1 MMEDMRIYVASLSDY
16 NDGRLEGKW
25 FDLSDYPDASD
36 LMMAIQ
42 EMLDELT
49 EKYNDGEV
57 REEWAV
63 HDYEGIPSTLASEYM
78 GEQDFQQLYDIA
90 IVAEEYGVPLEVL
103 MERAGDTGSDDY
115 KALAESLMFVVQ
127 GRNEADIVMEWEDQ
141 MGELGSDFWSNHIYI
156 DDVTERVIYGE
167 DVDRFRDDILSENP
181 DMDEAEAEAEAE
193 RMADAEAEMR
203 EDLPSY
209 LDEMGYGDTI
219 PDFVSKDYEGAWKRS
234 MSYDYDVIY
243 HDGEMYVF
251 SNNYSV
257 GGTIL
262 SGMIGAYI
270 GYKIGRSKPQKK
282 GFSTEK
288 RIGRKIKGAFSKKKY
303 AEGGSIENLKR
314 GDKITILGD
323 TYEFLRLKTDNSQGY
338 EEKLVVL
345 YDVKDKAMKS
355 FPLDMVEAYSKYAEG
370 GEVAEYWQPID
381 ESSIYRGVHDYS
393 MDGID
398 DEQTLLQGQVWIK
411 FKSLPKGVTNLP
423 YEVKRAIESDFE
435 YYGYSNTE
443 YRKYV
448 DLTEG
453 SWWDYYINFQNLTY
467 QELEELLIKLPEQ
480 VAESLEEKEIEG
492 YGELG
497 FNTYGNYIDVELSS
511 DNEFEEEDDYAKGG
525 GVSKFPIAIE
535 RRINEINKLLPKVKE
550 ADEIAGGYFGSTHY
564 TYVQL
569 EKPIE
574 IKGKYVYIHSAN
586 GKYDMTF
593 EKRYNVNKL
602 GDEIDGRKSLNYD
615 LSNILKAF
623 KSVLKDN
630 YAKGGAVK
638 DKIKVRG
645 FAPITKEE
653 AMLLNEDFEEN
664 FNSNI
669 ERFTKHL
676 NKVHNSK
683 LRVIDTQSVI
693 DFANQ
698 KPTTEELNNMTAFN
712 LMEAM
717 KYDKKNYESYKKA
730 LLKLYPDAKGFAE
743 GGGVDEKFFH
753 ESRLLDYGFS
763 KDIDLAGNRIY
774 EKGLYK
780 IVINPKDKTYT
791 AILNGRPETHKI
803 YDKKFAL
810 GRFIDLEFGTKY
822 AKGGMLEHGLREG
835 DIILGKQSEY
845 SKDIE
850 IADKNNKYGIVDLQ
864 KGQRWMTLGDVKSEY
879 LPQFGEN
886 RYVGKTNSQVWNGWS
901 ENQRKHFL
909 DDHRVL
915 MNDTLHIRASKY
927 RYNELPNDLL
937 VPIEREL
944 KEHIERPSYA
954 KGGGISGLDDLIRG

>member
-1 MMEDMRIYVASLSDY
+1 
-16 NDGRLEGKW
+16 
-25 FDLSDYPDASD
+25 
-36 LMMAIQ
+36 
-42 EMLDELT
+42 
-49 EKYNDGEV
+49 
-57 REEWAV
+57 
-63 HDYEGIPSTLASEYM
+63 
-78 GEQDFQQLYDIA
+78 
-90 IVAEEYGVPLEVL
+90 
-103 MERAGDTGSDDY
+103 
-115 KALAESLMFVVQ
+115 
-127 GRNEADIVMEWEDQ
+127 
-141 MGELGSDFWSNHIYI
+141 
-156 DDVTERVIYGE
+156 
-167 DVDRFRDDILSENP
+167 
-181 DMDEAEAEAEAE
+181 
-193 RMADAEAEMR
+193 
-203 EDLPSY
+203 
-209 LDEMGYGDTI
+209 
-219 PDFVSKDYEGAWKRS
+219 
-234 MSYDYDVIY
+234 
-243 HDGEMYVF
+243 
-251 SNNYSV
+251 
-257 GGTIL
+257 
-262 SGMIGAYI
+262 
-270 GYKIGRSKPQKK
+270 
-282 GFSTEK
+282 
-288 RIGRKIKGAFSKKKY
+288 
-303 AEGGSIENLKR
+303 
-314 GDKITILGD
+314 
-323 TYEFLRLKTDNSQGY
+323 
-338 EEKLVVL
+338 
-345 YDVKDKAMKS
+345 
-355 FPLDMVEAYSKYAEG
+355 
-370 GEVAEYWQPID
+370 
-381 ESSIYRGVHDYS
+381 

-411 FKSLPKGVTNLP
+411 FKSIPKGVTNLP

-443 YRKYV
+443 YRKSV

-467 QELEELLIKLPEQ
+467 QELEELLLKLPEQ
-480 VAESLEEKEIEG
+480 VAESLEEQEIEG

-511 DNEFEEEDDYAKGG
+511 DNESEEEDYEYAKGG

-630 YAKGGAVK
+630 YAKGGSISIEKLRKVKNWYMETYPTDDLGEEINRKLTFNSLWSEMNAGEDFYDIVGVHDSIVRERIFAKLAEVLKVNYDVVYNKWLLNDNYAKGGAVK

-712 LMEAM
+712 LMDAM

-730 LLKLYPDAKGFAE
+730 LLKLYPDSKGFAE

-822 AKGGMLEHGLREG
+822 AKGGGVSYNKTWEVIGINLNGKMFKERITLGRMSDKEDVKNALRRRTDLNIREVTSIKEVFADGGGVDNPSRQQMLDYLNMYFDYYSELRTIAIEEDNILTRRMLKSLDDEELEIAYEDAQYEIKADTQYADGGEVDEVISINIQGYPYYLKKMG
-835 DIILGKQSEY
+835 DTTHFKMAN
-845 SKDIE
+845 SKDGIDMVIGSH
-850 IADKNNKYGIVDLQ
+850 IAQ
-864 KGQRWMTLGDVKSEY
+864 HKGEEYYSDVASWLKGGKS
-879 LPQFGEN
+879 PN
-886 RYVGKTNSQVWNGWS
+886 GK
-901 ENQRKHFL
+901 
-909 DDHRVL
+909 
-915 MNDTLHIRASKY
+915 
-927 RYNELPNDLL
+927 
-937 VPIEREL
+937 
-944 KEHIERPSYA
+944 SYSSYYYA
-954 KGGGISGLDDLIRG
+954 EGGGISGLDDLIRG